1 MAKRLYR
8 NTDNK
13 MIGGVCSGIAEYF
26 DLHLFAS
33 DGSLPSSAQAPGF
46 LPTSSQWP
54 SCRPRH
60 ISAINYYRL
69 EDRL

>member
-26 DLHLFAS
+26 DL
-33 DGSLPSSAQAPGF
+33 D
-46 LPTSSQWP
+46 PTLVRIGWLIAFFCARTGLLAYFIAMAIMP
-54 SCRPRH
+54 AKTY
-60 ISAINYYRL
+60 ISY
-69 EDRL
+69 